1 MFSPQIASIKCF
13 NNSNNSLS
21 FSKTVYIYLQIVSIF
36 VEIIVNF
43 LFIFFHKL
51 TDLLYKKALD
61 ASQQPSHNIKMLPF

>member
-1 MFSPQIASIKCF
+1 MFSPQIARIKCF

-43 LFIFFHKL
+43 FFFFPQINRPF
-51 TDLLYKKALD
+51 KKALD